1 MSDKKNKETLGFQTE
16 VKQLL
21 NLMIHSLYSNKEIFL
36 RELISNASDA
46 ADKLRFEALAK
57 VELLEDQPDLKVS
70 ISCNT
75 KKRTVSITDNGIG
88 MSRKELVANLGTIAK
103 SGTAE
108 FLSKRTGDEKKDA
121 QLIGQFGVGFYSAFI
136 VADKVT
142 VETRRAGKKS
152 STAHRWESKG
162 EGKFTIESIDRPERG
177 TTITLHLKTSETEF
191 SEKLRLE
198 NLIKKYSDHIAFP
211 VELNDEV
218 NKDDKAQVIN
228 SATALWNRP
237 RNKVS
242 DEEYKEFYKHIAH
255 DFSDP
260 LQWSHNRV
268 EGKREYTSLL
278 YIPSKAP
285 YDLWNREAPKGL
297 KLYVKRVFI
306 MDDAEQFLPLYLRFV
321 KGVID
326 SSDLPLNVSRE
337 LLQKNP
343 EIDAIKAALT
353 KRVLDIITKLA
364 VKDDKEDKDVYI
376 NLWKEF
382 GQVIK
387 EGFVEEPKNSDKL
400 MKILRFSST
409 HTKSETQDRAIS
421 DYVRSSAKDQNKI
434 YYLLAENYAAAK
446 SNPHLEQLEKKG
458 IEVIF
463 FTDRIDPWVVEQ
475 LPEYEGKIFQD
486 IGRGNIDLADDEN
499 KLDQDTINSK
509 HDELIGK
516 MSAVLEGRI
525 EKINI
530 SQRLVESAACVVA
543 SEQDI
548 PPQMRRMM
556 EASGQQLPE
565 AKPILEINIK
575 HALIQKLSVTKDE
588 QFRSLSNIILDH
600 AFLADGEQL
609 QNPADY
615 VKRMNNLLLGGTNK
629 SSKKT
634 TTKKT
639 SSKKTSSKKTSSKK
653 KISKKKTVTK

>member
-1 MSDKKNKETLGFQTE
+1 MY
-16 VKQLL
+16 L
-21 NLMIHSLYSNKEIFL
+21 NE
-36 RELISNASDA
+36 
-46 ADKLRFEALAK
+46 
-57 VELLEDQPDLKVS
+57 
-70 ISCNT
+70 
-75 KKRTVSITDNGIG
+75 
-88 MSRKELVANLGTIAK
+88 
-103 SGTAE
+103 
-108 FLSKRTGDEKKDA
+108 
-121 QLIGQFGVGFYSAFI
+121 
-136 VADKVT
+136 
-142 VETRRAGKKS
+142 
-152 STAHRWESKG
+152 
-162 EGKFTIESIDRPERG
+162 EGK
-177 TTITLHLKTSETEF
+177 EF
-191 SEKLRLE
+191 ASRWKLE
-198 NLIKKYSDHIAFP
+198 GLIKKYSDHIAFP

-421 DYVRSSAKDQNKI
+421 DYVKSSAKDQNKI

-475 LPEYEGKIFQD
+475 L
-486 IGRGNIDLADDEN
+486 
-499 KLDQDTINSK
+499 S
-509 HDELIGK
+509 LIH
-516 MSAVLEGRI
+516 I
-525 EKINI
+525 
-530 SQRLVESAACVVA
+530 
-543 SEQDI
+543 
-548 PPQMRRMM
+548 
-556 EASGQQLPE
+556 
-565 AKPILEINIK
+565 
-575 HALIQKLSVTKDE
+575 
-588 QFRSLSNIILDH
+588 
-600 AFLADGEQL
+600 
-609 QNPADY
+609 
-615 VKRMNNLLLGGTNK
+615 
-629 SSKKT
+629 
-634 TTKKT
+634 
-639 SSKKTSSKKTSSKK
+639 
-653 KISKKKTVTK
+653 